1 MEKTAQLTDIE
12 RKELFSET
20 ANIKSISPAII
31 EKDFWV
37 CWTLKRIFE
46 HQTLSKLLMFK
57 GGTSLSKVFHLI
69 ERFSE
74 DIDMILDWRLVSSQD
89 PLEQLSKTKQDKL
102 NKEINKHAIEY
113 IADELLPLIQET
125 IEPTCS
131 CSIDNENPHNINIKY
146 PSAFSDDYL
155 RPEVLLEIGPLA
167 SWLPSDNYSIR
178 PYAAE
183 AFPDVIRQAEC
194 KVNAIKAERTF
205 WEKATILHHEAYR
218 PEASPQPSR
227 YSRHYYDM
235 YMMANSEIKEIA
247 LNNLAILEDVVD
259 FKKRFYPRGWANYDL
274 AKPGTIK
281 LIPNDHILENLKKD
295 YKAMEN
301 MIYGDYPDFNELIS
315 GITLLEQEI
324 NNLSAT

>member
-1 MEKTAQLTDIE
+1 VEKTAQLSDIE
-12 RKELFSET
+12 RKEVFSET

-37 CWTLKRIFE
+37 CWTLKRVFE
-46 HQTLSKLLMFK
+46 HPTLSKLLMFK

-89 PLEQLSKTKQDKL
+89 PLEHLSKTKQDKL

-167 SWLPSDNYSIR
+167 SWLPSDSYSIR

-218 PEASPQPSR
+218 PGANPQPSR

-235 YMMANSEIKEIA
+235 YMMANSKIKEIA
-247 LNNLAILEDVVD
+247 LNNLSILEDVVD

-315 GITLLEQEI
+315 GIRLLEQEI

>member
-1 MEKTAQLTDIE
+1 MENIAQLSDTE
-12 RKELFSET
+12 RKELFAET
-20 ANIKSISPAII
+20 AIQKNISPAII

-46 HQTLSKLLMFK
+46 HPSLSKLLMFK

-74 DIDMILDWRLVSSQD
+74 DIDMILDWRVVTSRN
-89 PLEQLSKTKQDKL
+89 PLEDQSKTQQNKL
-102 NKEINKHAIEY
+102 NKEINDHAIAF
-113 IADELLPLIQET
+113 IGDELLPLIDKA
-125 IEPTCS
+125 IKPICS
-131 CSIDNENPHNINIKY
+131 CSIDNEDKHNINIKY
-146 PSAFSDDYL
+146 PSAFSDEYL
-155 RPEVLLEIGPLA
+155 RSEVLLEIGPLA
-167 SWLPSDNYSIR
+167 SWLPYESYSIT

-183 AFPDVIRQAEC
+183 AFPDVFNEPQCE
-194 KVNAIKAERTF
+194 VNAIKAERTF
-205 WEKATILHHEAYR
+205 WEKVTILHHEAHR
-218 PEASPQPSR
+218 PANNPQPSR

-247 LNNLAILEDVVD
+247 LNNLSILDDVVN

-274 AKPGTIK
+274 AKPGSIK
-281 LIPNDHILENLKKD
+281 LIPDDHILESLKKD

-315 GITLLEQEI
+315 GIASLEQEI
-324 NNLSAT
+324 NALSAS

>member
-1 MEKTAQLTDIE
+1 MEKTAQLSDIE
-12 RKELFSET
+12 RKEVFSET

-37 CWTLKRIFE
+37 CWTLKRVFE
-46 HQTLSKLLMFK
+46 HPTLSKLLMFK

-89 PLEQLSKTKQDKL
+89 PLEHLSKTKQDKL

-167 SWLPSDNYSIR
+167 SWLPSDSYSIR

-218 PEASPQPSR
+218 PGANPQPSR

-235 YMMANSEIKEIA
+235 YMMANSKIKEIA
-247 LNNLAILEDVVD
+247 LNNLSILEDVVD

-315 GITLLEQEI
+315 GIRLLEQEI

>member
-1 MEKTAQLTDIE
+1 MEKTAQLTDSE

-20 ANIKSISPAII
+20 ANIKNISPAII

-155 RPEVLLEIGPLA
+155 RSEVLLEIGPLA
-167 SWLPSDNYSIR
+167 SWLPSDSYSIR

-235 YMMANSEIKEIA
+235 YMMANSKIKEIA
-247 LNNLAILEDVVD
+247 LSNLSILEDVVD

-274 AKPGTIK
+274 AKPSTIK

-295 YKAMEN
+295 YKAMKN
-301 MIYGDYPDFNELIS
+301 MIYGGYPDFNELIS
-315 GITLLEQEI
+315 GIRLLEQEI

>member
-37 CWTLKRIFE
+37 CWTLKRVFE
-46 HQTLSKLLMFK
+46 HPTLSKLLMFK

-167 SWLPSDNYSIR
+167 SWLPSDSYSIR

-205 WEKATILHHEAYR
+205 WEKATILHHEAHR
-218 PEASPQPSR
+218 PTNNPQPSR

-235 YMMANSEIKEIA
+235 YMMANSKIKEIA
-247 LNNLAILEDVVD
+247 LNNLSILEDVVD

-274 AKPGTIK
+274 AKPSTIK

-301 MIYGDYPDFNELIS
+301 MIYGGYPDFNELIS
-315 GITLLEQEI
+315 GISLLEQEI

>member
-46 HQTLSKLLMFK
+46 RQTLSKLLMFK

-167 SWLPSDNYSIR
+167 SWLPSDSYSIR

-235 YMMANSEIKEIA
+235 YMMANSKIKEIA
-247 LNNLAILEDVVD
+247 LNNLSILENVVD

-315 GITLLEQEI
+315 GIRLLEQEI

>member
-1 MEKTAQLTDIE
+1 MERTAQLSDTE
-12 RKELFSET
+12 RKELFAET
-20 ANIKSISPAII
+20 ANIKGISPAII

-37 CWTLKRIFE
+37 CWTLKRVFE
-46 HQTLSKLLMFK
+46 HPTLSKLLMFK

-74 DIDMILDWRLVSSQD
+74 DIDMILDWREVTSQD

-113 IADELLPLIQET
+113 IANELLPLIQAT
-125 IEPTCS
+125 IEPICS

-167 SWLPSDNYSIR
+167 SWLPSDSYSIR

-218 PEASPQPSR
+218 PKASPQPSR

-235 YMMANSEIKEIA
+235 YMMANSKIKEVA
-247 LNNLAILEDVVD
+247 LNNLSILEDVVD

-274 AKPGTIK
+274 AKPSTIK
-281 LIPNDHILENLKKD
+281 LIPDDHILENLKKD

-301 MIYGDYPDFNELIS
+301 MIYGDYPDFNKLIS
-315 GITLLEQEI
+315 GIRLLEQEI
-324 NNLSAT
+324 NNLSAS

>member
-1 MEKTAQLTDIE
+1 MEKTAQLTDSE

-20 ANIKSISPAII
+20 ANLKGISPAII

-74 DIDMILDWRLVSSQD
+74 DIDMILDWRVVTSRD

-113 IADELLPLIQET
+113 IANELLPLIQET
-125 IEPTCS
+125 IEPICT
-131 CSIDNENPHNINIKY
+131 CSIDDNDQHNINIKY

-167 SWLPSDNYSIR
+167 SWLPSDSYTIS

-183 AFPDVIRQAEC
+183 AFPDVIKQAEC

-205 WEKATILHHEAYR
+205 WEKATILHHEAHR
-218 PEASPQPSR
+218 PDTSPQPSR

-235 YMMANSEIKEIA
+235 YMMANSKIKEIA
-247 LNNLAILEDVVD
+247 LNNLSILEDVVD

-281 LIPNDHILENLKKD
+281 LIPEDHILDNLKKD
-295 YKAMEN
+295 YISMEN
-301 MIYGDYPDFNELIS
+301 MIFGDLPSFDEIISVISELEKEVNS
-315 GITLLEQEI
+315 
-324 NNLSAT
+324 

>member
-1 MEKTAQLTDIE
+1 VEKTAQLTDIE

-37 CWTLKRIFE
+37 CWTLKRVFE
-46 HQTLSKLLMFK
+46 HPTLSKLLMFK

-167 SWLPSDNYSIR
+167 SWLPSDSYSIR

-205 WEKATILHHEAYR
+205 WEKATILHHEAHR
-218 PEASPQPSR
+218 PTNNPQPSR

-235 YMMANSEIKEIA
+235 YMMANSKIKEIA
-247 LNNLAILEDVVD
+247 LNNLSILEDVVD

-274 AKPGTIK
+274 AKPSTIK

-301 MIYGDYPDFNELIS
+301 MIYGGYPDFNELIS
-315 GITLLEQEI
+315 GISLLEQEI